1 MTRSLALLFAS
12 SFALAFATTGCST
25 HVEEPGTHG
34 DSIDDSSSSS
44 DDSCGAPPE
53 QAARAIAIP
62 LGILDNAS
70 NQGSGGSSGTGGGT
84 GGGGPDPSTI
94 VIKASNRTTYT
105 CDAPVVSSDCTHGTT
120 WEVSVELAPNQV
132 APGTFD
138 LSDSSLN
145 AFFSITG
152 SDGGAECWGGGG
164 SFNQGQLVIDSVDDT
179 AVHFRLVG
187 TNGNDTVHGVSS
199 DGMYMA
205 IRCN

>member
-12 SFALAFATTGCST
+12 TFALAFATTGCSP
-25 HVEEPGTHG
+25 HVGSHG

-44 DDSCGAPPE
+44 DDSCGAPPD

-62 LGILDNAS
+62 LGTLENAS
-70 NQGSGGSSGTGGGT
+70 DQGSGGSSGTGGGA

-94 VIKASNRTTYT
+94 VIKASNTTKYT
-105 CDAPVVSSDCTHGTT
+105 CDAPVLSSDCTNGTT
-120 WEVSVELAPNQV
+120 WEVSVELAPDQV

-138 LSDSSLN
+138 LSDPKLN
-145 AFFSITG
+145 SFFSITG
-152 SDGGAECWGGGG
+152 SDSGGGDCWGGGG
-164 SFNQGQLVIDSVDDT
+164 SFTQGQLVIDSVDDT
-179 AVHFRLVG
+179 AVHFHLVG
-187 TNGNDTVHGVSS
+187 TNGNDDLDGVSS